1 MSDEIWRPGPRPE
14 WVRSLH
20 AATDPR
26 WIRLEADELLDEATR
41 RTRLAN
47 FGGTAFLEPYR
58 IFVKALDEE
67 AKLHPIGRI
76 LARGD
81 VRSWLENRL
90 LLTEARRCSPEIAR
104 EAVYAP
110 LFITGLPRTGTS
122 ILHELLAQDPAHR
135 APLHWEVRRP
145 CPAPEAASFESDP
158 RIAAAAAAEA
168 EVQLWNHVVPE
179 YVAMHELGAQLPVE
193 CIQITAHE
201 FRSDELMGR
210 HVVPSYAAWLARAD
224 LAPAFAFHRR
234 FLQHLQSRCR
244 RERWVLKAPS
254 HLGALSQLLAEY
266 PDARVVVTYRDP
278 LKLLPSV
285 ASILYSTAWVRSDA
299 VDAQAVLGWF
309 TPETCSR
316 LLDSM
321 SELRAAGTL
330 PARQVCDVRYAD
342 LMARPFETLAAVY
355 DHFGIPLRA
364 EGFRYLLGL
373 VRSGVAQALELSDPD
388 QPRWV
393 RNPDS
398 QAKWGAENP
407 DNQYL
412 WARIGPHAACGIRGE
427 RRDLFDFL
435 IEVKQGY
442 LQLGDAGVYATCT
455 SFDLTFDA
463 DGRFEILLAAQR
475 PSDWRG
481 DFLAIHEDARY
492 VAIRQYLLDWE
503 REAPARFEIARVGG
517 EGLPPAPLTATAI
530 ADRID
535 RAGEW
540 TLATASFWTQW
551 VEQLREAWRP
561 GQIAPARRY
570 AGGAPDI

>member
-1 MSDEIWRPGPRPE
+1 MSNEIWQPGPRPA

-20 AATDPR
+20 AAMDPR

-41 RTRLAN
+41 RTGLAD
-47 FGGTAFLEPYR
+47 FGGDAFAEPYR

-90 LLTEARRCSPEIAR
+90 LLTDARRRSPEIAR
-104 EAVYAP
+104 EQVRAP

-145 CPAPEAASFESDP
+145 CPAPEAASFEFDS
-158 RIAAAAAAEA
+158 RIAVAEA

-179 YVAMHELGAQLPVE
+179 YAAMHELGAQLPVE

-201 FRSDELMGR
+201 FRSDELIGR

-224 LAPAFAFHRR
+224 LAPAFAFHRH

-254 HLGALSQLLAEY
+254 HLGALPQLFAEY
-266 PDARVVVTYRDP
+266 PDARVVVTHRDP

-321 SELRAAGTL
+321 SALRAAGTL
-330 PARQVCDVRYAD
+330 PAAQFCDVRYAD

-355 DHFGIPLRA
+355 DHFGIPLCAEAEARMRA
-364 EGFRYLLGL
+364 YLAGKPKNKLGSHRYAFAHTG
-373 VRSGVAQALELSDPD
+373 
-388 QPRWV
+388 
-393 RNPDS
+393 
-398 QAKWGAENP
+398 
-407 DNQYL
+407 
-412 WARIGPHAACGIRGE
+412 
-427 RRDLFDFL
+427 RD
-435 IEVKQGY
+435 
-442 LQLGDAGVYATCT
+442 A
-455 SFDLTFDA
+455 S
-463 DGRFEILLAAQR
+463 R
-475 PSDWRG
+475 
-481 DFLAIHEDARY
+481 
-492 VAIRQYLLDWE
+492 E
-503 REAPARFEIARVGG
+503 RERFRSYQE
-517 EGLPPAPLTATAI
+517 
-530 ADRID
+530 
-535 RAGEW
+535 
-540 TLATASFWTQW
+540 
-551 VEQLREAWRP
+551 
-561 GQIAPARRY
+561 RY
-570 AGGAPDI
+570 GVPSET